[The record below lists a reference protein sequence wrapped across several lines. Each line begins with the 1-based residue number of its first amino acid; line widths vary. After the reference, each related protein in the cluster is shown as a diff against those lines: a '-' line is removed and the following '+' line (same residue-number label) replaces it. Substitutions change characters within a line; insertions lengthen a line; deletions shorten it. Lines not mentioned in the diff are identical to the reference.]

1 MIHQDYIPNGADVR
15 LTTFILS
22 ALALAVAGCAGAPPA
37 PPKPEGEFRPINRVE
52 EFAPKTGQI
61 DFVYEGD
68 VSGVPAALARQAA
81 VAQVLPPIG
90 RATPTPIRIDVRGGS
105 VEFILKA
112 INDQGSGAFEVVFRP
127 GRAPGIAQ
135 TFVRYTPKSK

>member
-1 MIHQDYIPNGADVR
+1 MMIHQDYIPNGADVR

-90 RATPTPIRIDVRGGS
+90 RATPSPIRID
-105 VEFILKA
+105 
-112 INDQGSGAFEVVFRP
+112 DQGAGAFEVVFRP

-135 TFVRYTPKSK
+135 TFVRYTPNPEIQVRKA